1 MKDAYSFDIS
11 PEAGRISY
19 NKQFVAYLRLYA
31 RMGLKAIPMAA
42 DTGPIGG
49 DMSHE
54 FIILAETGESQVWCD
69 TDLLKLDL
77 LNMDI
82 DHRNADQ
89 MSEVIGKVTSFYA
102 ATDEMHDEAKYQAEV
117 PADRQMTARG
127 IEVGHIFF
135 FGDKYSDPMN
145 AKVQTADGG
154 FATVQSGSYGVGVS
168 RLLGAIIEACH
179 DDNGIIWPEEVAPF
193 KVGLINLRVGD
204 AACDAACE
212 DFYAKIQA
220 AGVDVL
226 YDDRDT
232 RAGVKFADMD
242 LIGLPWQVVIGPKG
256 VANGIV
262 ELKSRK
268 TGEKEE
274 LSPEA
279 AVAKLSGSKPVG

>member
-1 MKDAYSFDIS
+1 
-11 PEAGRISY
+11 
-19 NKQFVAYLRLYA
+19 
-31 RMGLKAIPMAA
+31 MAA

-102 ATDEMHDEAKYQAEV
+102 ATDEMHDEEKYQAEV

-135 FGDKYSDPMN
+135 FGDKYSEPMN

-193 KVGLINLRVGD
+193 RVGLINLRVGD
-204 AACDAACE
+204 EACDAACE
-212 DFYAKIQA
+212 DFYAKLQA
-220 AGVDVL
+220 AGVDVM

-279 AVAKLSGSKPVG
+279 ALAKLSGSK